1 MAGDFDIQVNGYAGA
16 DFCSRSLTIE
26 QCRRACDELAADGV
40 GGILATVITDSIEG
54 ICDKL
59 TRLVAYRDRDPM
71 IARMIAGFHVEGP
84 FLSRKPGCPGAH
96 DPAKIMPA
104 NVDDATRI
112 VAAGGGLVRLVT
124 LAPECDA
131 GLATTSFLARQGI
144 TVSAGH
150 CDPSLD
156 ELEAAIDAGLSMVTH
171 LGNGC
176 ANTINRHDNPLWP
189 QLANDALHAS
199 LICDGF
205 HLRDDQIAVF
215 HRVKGTERT
224 ILTADAVHLAMMP
237 PGDYVND
244 LGDTIHLGAD
254 GCVRYPAQGV
264 LAGAALPLSRGVA
277 KIRQVTGCTLAEAIR
292 MATANPARL
301 YGITDRGELRPGM
314 RADLI
319 VFRPGPDDLAIE
331 RTYVAGTLVHDASA
345 RAG

>member
-1 MAGDFDIQVNGYAGA
+1 MCVCNSISEDGFVVGDFDIQVNGYAGA
-16 DFCSRSLTIE
+16 DFCSRSLTLE
-26 QCRRACDELAADGV
+26 QCRRACEELAADGV

-176 ANTINRHDNPLWP
+176 ALDLPRHDNFIQRSLFLHERLWICYIP
-189 QLANDALHAS
+189 DGVHIPFFALANYLAISGIDRTVMVTDAIVAAKL
-199 LICDGF
+199 
-205 HLRDDQIAVF
+205 
-215 HRVKGTERT
+215 
-224 ILTADAVHLAMMP
+224 P
-237 PGDYVND
+237 PGRYGYGEGEVEVDVAGVARRPGAGN
-244 LGDTIHLGAD
+244 LAGSTISMGQVRENLRQHLGLDDAAIEMLVAVNPRRAVGLEAD
-254 GCVRYPAQGV
+254 SP
-264 LAGAALPLSRGVA
+264 
-277 KIRQVTGCTLAEAIR
+277 
-292 MATANPARL
+292 ATACR
-301 YGITDRGELRPGM
+301 
-314 RADLI
+314 
-319 VFRPGPDDLAIE
+319 
-331 RTYVAGTLVHDASA
+331 
-345 RAG
+345 